1 MLRKQSIVMTLAAA
15 GILGL
20 GLGAGAQTVE
30 STPTGT
36 RISASSEA
44 VITVKPDQA
53 QISMA
58 VVTQAATS
66 QEAGTR
72 NAQETEKLLT
82 ALKQA
87 LGTGG
92 EYKTSGY
99 WVNPQYS
106 NSRDNN
112 RVTQYVARNSVA
124 VTIDDLKIV
133 SRVIDAAIRAG
144 ANNIS
149 ALRFSL
155 KDEEASKTAAL
166 VQATSSAR
174 DKAAAMAKAL
184 GLRVRRVVSVADA
197 EIPSVTPLMMEARM
211 AMADTAAAQ
220 TPVEPGMIEVRSRV
234 TVTVE
239 AN

>member
-1 MLRKQSIVMTLAAA
+1 MKKMTVITLAVAGAIGLALSAA
-15 GILGL
+15 
-20 GLGAGAQTVE
+20 AQTVE

-53 QISMA
+53 QISIA

-72 NAQETEKLLT
+72 NAQETEKLLA

-92 EYKTSGY
+92 EFKTSGY
-99 WVNPQYS
+99 WVNPQYD
-106 NSRDNN
+106 NSRNNN
-112 RVTQYVARNSVA
+112 RVTQYVARNSVE

-133 SRVIDAAIRAG
+133 SRVIDSAIRAG

-149 ALRFSL
+149 ALRFNL

-184 GLRVRRVVSVADA
+184 GLRVRRVVSVTDA
-197 EIPSVTPLMMEARM
+197 EVPSVTPVMMEARM
-211 AMADTAAAQ
+211 AMADSSAPQ